1 VVYFFINLCLHLT
14 VSILLLLLILRFVS
28 NNQNRRNKKG
38 ISYLFPVAV
47 TIIFLVQ
54 ALTITAPRAMDSVYV
69 LKDNYQTISGRVES
83 VKYLNHAL
91 VIDGE
96 TYYYNPFVPQPK
108 TGDNLEISFTP
119 YAHYIA
125 ELAVI
130 QDTGND
136 LVHPKGL

>member
-1 VVYFFINLCLHLT
+1 MVYFFINLCIHLT

-28 NNQNRRNKKG
+28 NNQHRRNKKG

-47 TIIFLVQ
+47 TIVFLFQ
-54 ALTITAPRAMDSVYV
+54 ALSVTAPRAMDSVYV
-69 LKDNYQTISGRVES
+69 LKENYQTISGRVES

-91 VIDGE
+91 VIDGV

-130 QDTGND
+130 QVNGHDS
-136 LVHPKGL
+136 LQPQGL